1 MAVQVALTVNV
12 DGQPVQLPK
21 EVQVDEQL
29 DQVLQKI
36 SLAFGID
43 NLEVVFPEDLLVEL
57 SLYRVAKIDTSML
70 DEEMIFHGKVYM
82 LFEVILSYMS
92 DKLSRAEAQ
101 LNRVEAQLS
110 LKHEKYLASTGER
123 VSDKKIEKLVEAD
136 EDYIEAVNIKLDY
149 KRMANTFQNILM
161 GLDEKGN
168 ILQQLSAKRNKE
180 IAQRNI

>member
-1 MAVQVALTVNV
+1 VAVQVALTVNV

-92 DKLSRAEAQ
+92 DKLSRA
-101 LNRVEAQLS
+101 
-110 LKHEKYLASTGER
+110 
-123 VSDKKIEKLVEAD
+123 
-136 EDYIEAVNIKLDY
+136 
-149 KRMANTFQNILM
+149 
-161 GLDEKGN
+161 
-168 ILQQLSAKRNKE
+168 
-180 IAQRNI
+180 